1 VVVPA
6 SLSLGLFADASNAAN
21 VMHAFVAPV
30 MATLCIIASLACTF
44 FLVSGGIQYIT
55 SSGDPDKLQ
64 QAKKILKNALIGLAI
79 VIAAATLTAILS
91 HAYGA
96 TASTTANKLPRLQP
110 IQANHSGNFWDVI
123 TKAIITVLQSI
134 VQSIGQPFVQA
145 LSYFTNRTPL
155 MGDNSNV
162 FNMWLA
168 IVGITDILFVLVVGL
183 LGFEVMSFSV
193 LGLEEI
199 NIRQMLPQLA
209 LVFLLV
215 NSSIFAIDGVISL
228 SNAMIHALQ
237 SAFPSASVWDLL
249 GQVIKQSNNLGLA
262 GLLILISFLVLTVML
277 LVYYI
282 GRLITLYIG
291 AILSPLIFLLWLL
304 PAFKDFAIT
313 AAKIYFTTIFVLF
326 VQVVIMQLASSMFI
340 TMLQGG
346 TNSQPNTLMAL
357 LVGTA
362 TVWALLK
369 TQGVMK
375 ELSYAASTP
384 RAAREMAGTFVRGV
398 SFMNQTRKN
407 TIKTSQGTYKQ
418 AVKANNYIKKKRRTS
433 IDRSKGSSAGDRTI
447 RTKSVTGEPLRTG
460 ETRSV
465 SAAGPGDVSFSAEE
479 LGLTFSSSKEE
490 KK

>member
-1 VVVPA
+1 
-6 SLSLGLFADASNAAN
+6 
-21 VMHAFVAPV
+21 
-30 MATLCIIASLACTF
+30 
-44 FLVSGGIQYIT
+44 
-55 SSGDPDKLQ
+55 
-64 QAKKILKNALIGLAI
+64 
-79 VIAAATLTAILS
+79 
-91 HAYGA
+91 
-96 TASTTANKLPRLQP
+96 
-110 IQANHSGNFWDVI
+110 
-123 TKAIITVLQSI
+123 
-134 VQSIGQPFVQA
+134 
-145 LSYFTNRTPL
+145 
-155 MGDNSNV
+155 
-162 FNMWLA
+162 
-168 IVGITDILFVLVVGL
+168 
-183 LGFEVMSFSV
+183 
-193 LGLEEI
+193 
-199 NIRQMLPQLA
+199 
-209 LVFLLV
+209 
-215 NSSIFAIDGVISL
+215 
-228 SNAMIHALQ
+228 
-237 SAFPSASVWDLL
+237 
-249 GQVIKQSNNLGLA
+249 
-262 GLLILISFLVLTVML
+262 LILISFLVLTVML

-490 KK
+490 